1 MAARNPEEFHRLFAE
16 AFSAG
21 NLEALMNLYEPTA
34 KLVSQPGQPAVS
46 GQAIREGLGGFL
58 ALNPT
63 ISIETESVVKT
74 EDLALLRSNW
84 TLRGKSPDGKPVEM
98 THRGA
103 EVVRRQSDGTWRLV
117 IDHPFGAD

>member
-21 NLEALMNLYEPTA
+21 NLDALMNLYEPTA
-34 KLVSQPGQPAVS
+34 KLISQPGQPAVS
-46 GQAIREGLGGFL
+46 GQAIREGLRSFL
-58 ALNPT
+58 ALKPT
-63 ISIETESVVKT
+63 IAIETESVVKT
-74 EDLALLRSNW
+74 EDLALLRSKW
-84 TLRGKSPDGKPVEM
+84 TLRGTEPDGKPIEM

-103 EVVRRQSDGTWRLV
+103 EVLRRQPDGTWRLV